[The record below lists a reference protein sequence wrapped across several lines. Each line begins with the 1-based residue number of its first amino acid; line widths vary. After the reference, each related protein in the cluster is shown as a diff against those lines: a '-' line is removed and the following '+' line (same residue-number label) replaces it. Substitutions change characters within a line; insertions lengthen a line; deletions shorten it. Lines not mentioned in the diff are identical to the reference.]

1 MIDDA
6 EIWRRASTL
15 GVQQDHVERDY
26 VLNHLLAHV
35 SADSGTLVFRGGTAL
50 ARVYW
55 PDFRLS
61 EDLDFITPGSGDDI
75 ERVERDAVHRAR
87 VSTGIE
93 LNLEFGPLGGTG
105 HTRSWTGRP
114 ALRAPSDAV
123 RAGGRD
129 CPFRRRSIDNRCIL
143 VSRW

>member
-6 EIWRRASTL
+6 EIRRRASTL

-75 ERVERDAVHRAR
+75 ERVERGAVHRAR
-87 VSTGIE
+87 ETTGIE
-93 LNLEFGPLGGTG
+93 LSLEFGPPGRD
-105 HTRSWTGRP
+105 RSRSIVDWTTDWGSVGSLLIDVVRGEGP
-114 ALRAPSDAV
+114 ALPR
-123 RAGGRD
+123 GG
-129 CPFRRRSIDNRCIL
+129 S
-143 VSRW
+143 